1 MKDAV
6 AFINPVTLF
15 PLTSKNASFNTDKW
29 AINNNT
35 SVAIELHTI
44 SASSLAATATIQ
56 GSLDGSS
63 WFSLKDMQASITGDD
78 DIFWTLSQL
87 DSLIYLRVSVSITAG
102 SAIFSIQARAV

>member
-6 AFINPVTLF
+6 AFINPVTLY
-15 PLTSKNASFNTDKW
+15 PLTSKSASFTTDKW

-35 SVAIELHTI
+35 SIALELHTI
-44 SASSLAATATIQ
+44 SASSLACTAVIQ

-63 WFSLKDMQASITGDD
+63 WFDLKDMTATISGNDD
-78 DIFWTLSQL
+78 VFWTLSQL
-87 DSLIYLRVSVSITAG
+87 DSLIYLRVSVSLTAG